1 MSGRDSSRRRERIA
15 FGRPIDWENEGR
27 LGTIFFGPEKG
38 DQFPPLPIG
47 NVRDLFE
54 EGYLDGDARHN
65 EAPPAEDLVKWA
77 EMIRDKYSST
87 QLEIGLIGYMVG
99 PVREDSRVRL
109 TGVSI
114 RSPGSL
120 PRQLKHDVASRFDP
134 DLLSVNDVHID
145 LLWD

>member
-1 MSGRDSSRRRERIA
+1 MRERDSSQRRERVA

-27 LGTIFFGPEKG
+27 LGTVFFGPKKG

-47 NVRDLFE
+47 NVRDLLE

-65 EAPPAEDLVKWA
+65 EAPPAEDLVEWV
-77 EMIRDKYSST
+77 ERIRDKYCST
-87 QLEIGLIGYMVG
+87 QVEIGLIGYMVG

-120 PRQLKHDVASRFDP
+120 PRQLKRDVARKYDP
-134 DLLSVNDVHID
+134 DLLSINDVHVDI
-145 LLWD
+145 LWD